1 MSALDNAQYML
12 DKSQGDIRSEDYK
25 HDLEMQALISAV
37 IAVAQALEEIN
48 RTMRNQDLVQI
59 DKVRS

>member
-1 MSALDNAQYML
+1 ML